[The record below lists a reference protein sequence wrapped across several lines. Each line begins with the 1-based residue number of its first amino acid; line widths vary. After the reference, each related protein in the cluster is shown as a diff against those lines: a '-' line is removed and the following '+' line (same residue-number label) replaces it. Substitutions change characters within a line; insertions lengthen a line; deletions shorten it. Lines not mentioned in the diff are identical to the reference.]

1 MLDHFGVTEANW
13 REGAQKDPNFLA
25 SETPFYV
32 GRAVAAL
39 ASDPDVFTKTGRV
52 FSSWDLA
59 NEYGFTDID
68 GTHPMWSNHF
78 EEQYGK
84 RVKKCDEAFYDY
96 WFDAPDAI
104 ELLFPD
110 WP

>member
-1 MLDHFGVTEANW
+1 MSTIRAI
-13 REGAQKDPNFLA
+13 
-25 SETPFYV
+25 YV
-32 GRAVAAL
+32 GRAVASL
-39 ASDPDVFTKTGRV
+39 AADPNVFSKTGRV

-59 NEYGFTDID
+59 LEYGFKDID
-68 GTHPMWSNHF
+68 GRRPMWSNHF
-78 EEQYGK
+78 ETQYGK

-96 WFDAPDAI
+96 WFDPPDAI